1 MEEARILPRI
11 PRKNAYHKPDISTQT
26 SWHTFHKSTR
36 VGDQLE
42 INRRCLQLRV
52 LSELS
57 VGGRIASFLF
67 SRGDLPM
74 SGSVRTRC
82 RGRIASFLICR
93 RDMFMRN
100 EVVFLRPYP
109 GKDIGLR
116 WVTFTPKTVPQEVL
130 DFRDDSGLKRE
141 GSSHEEIEIY
151 GRADCLRPQAGGGW
165 YGRRRGVPEDGHL
178 GEHLLSLEEEVL
190 WNGSVR
196 TQRSTPKIPNIHR
209 HRSSK
214 S

>member
-1 MEEARILPRI
+1 MAIGLSVAETAIGVSTNVPIRSLPLDRPLLGMGFDFVGGCVEEARILPRI

-42 INRRCLQLRV
+42 INRRGLQLRV

-109 GKDIGLR
+109 GKDISLR
-116 WVTFTPKTVPQEVL
+116 WAIGF
-130 DFRDDSGLKRE
+130 DSE
-141 GSSHEEIEIY
+141 
-151 GRADCLRPQAGGGW
+151 
-165 YGRRRGVPEDGHL
+165 
-178 GEHLLSLEEEVL
+178 
-190 WNGSVR
+190 
-196 TQRSTPKIPNIHR
+196 
-209 HRSSK
+209 
-214 S
+214 